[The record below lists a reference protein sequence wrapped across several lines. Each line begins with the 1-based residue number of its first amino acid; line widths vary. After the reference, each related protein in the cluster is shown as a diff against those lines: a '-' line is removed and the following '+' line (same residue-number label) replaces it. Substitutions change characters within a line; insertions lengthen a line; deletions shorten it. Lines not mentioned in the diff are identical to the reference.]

1 MLDKSN
7 IKTLKPLPRH
17 VAIIMDGNGR
27 WARRRFMP
35 RIMGHRQGA
44 KTVKEIVT
52 ATRELNI
59 PYLTLYAFS
68 KENWSRPAE
77 EVNALMDLLY
87 EYLQQELDEL
97 LGKRIRLRA
106 IGEIEALPPKV
117 YDMLLETM
125 EKTAKNYEMQLI
137 LALSYGGRSE
147 IIEAAK
153 RFARKCMEGHLSP
166 DDLDEGSFRSFM
178 YAGDVP
184 DPDLIIRTSGEKRL
198 SNFLLFQA
206 AYSELYI
213 TSTLWPDFDK
223 QEFLKALNDYRRRER
238 RFGMTS
244 EQILLRCTS
253 SES

>member
-1 MLDKSN
+1 VLDKSN

>member
-1 MLDKSN
+1 MTHKSN
-7 IKTLKPLPRH
+7 ITTLKPMPRH

-27 WARRRFMP
+27 WARNRFMP

-44 KTVKEIVT
+44 RTVKEIVT
-52 ATRELNI
+52 AARELNI
-59 PYLTLYAFS
+59 SYLTLYAFS
-68 KENWSRPAE
+68 EENWSRPHD
-77 EVNALMDLLY
+77 EVNGLMDLLY
-87 EYLQQELDEL
+87 EYLQKEIDEL

-106 IGEIEALPPKV
+106 IGEIEALPDRV
-117 YDMLLETM
+117 YRLLVETM
-125 EKTAKNYEMQLI
+125 KKTSCNYEMQLI

-147 IIEAAK
+147 IVRAARK
-153 RFARKCMEGHLSP
+153 FARKCLSGEIRP
-166 DDLDEGSFRSFM
+166 EDLDEGSFRSFL
-178 YAGDVP
+178 YAGDIP
-184 DPDLIIRTSGEKRL
+184 DPDLIIRTSGEQRL

-213 TSTLWPDFDK
+213 TSTLWPDFNK
-223 QEFLKALNDYRRRER
+223 KEFLKALNDYRRRER

>member
-1 MLDKSN
+1 MSKKSN
-7 IKTLKPLPRH
+7 ITTLKPLPRH
-17 VAIIMDGNGR
+17 VAVIMDGNGR
-27 WARRRFMP
+27 WAQRRYMP

-77 EVNALMDLLY
+77 EVSGLMDLLY
-87 EYLQQELDEL
+87 EYLQKELDEL

-106 IGEIEALPPKV
+106 IGEIEALPDRV
-117 YDMLLETM
+117 YDLLMETM
-125 EKTAKNYEMQLI
+125 EKTSRNYEMQLI

-153 RFARKCMEGHLSP
+153 RFAKRCMKGEMYP
-166 DDLDEGSFRSFM
+166 DDLDEGSFRSFL

-213 TSTLWPDFDK
+213 TPTLWPDFNK
-223 QEFLKALNDYRRRER
+223 KEFMKALNDYRCRER

>member
-1 MLDKSN
+1 MPDKSN
-7 IKTLKPLPRH
+7 ITTLKPLPRH

-27 WARRRFMP
+27 WARRRYMP

-44 KTVKEIVT
+44 RTVKEIVT
-52 ATRELNI
+52 AARELNI

-77 EVNALMDLLY
+77 EVNGLMDLLY
-87 EYLQQELDEL
+87 EYLQKELDEL

-106 IGEIEALPPKV
+106 IGEIEALPDRV
-117 YDMLLETM
+117 HDLLMETM
-125 EKTAKNYEMQLI
+125 EKTSRNYEMQLI

-147 IIEAAK
+147 IIEAAQ
-153 RFARKCMEGHLSP
+153 RFARKCLKGEMNPE
-166 DDLDEGSFRSFM
+166 DLDEASFRSFL
-178 YAGDVP
+178 YAGDIP

-206 AYSELYI
+206 AYAELYI
-213 TSTLWPDFDK
+213 TSTLWPDFEK
-223 QEFLKALNDYRRRER
+223 KEFLKALNDYRRRER

-244 EQILLRCTS
+244 DQILLRCTS
-253 SES
+253 RES